1 MQPEGGGRGGGV
13 WRRCGGGW
21 EGRVREGKTWAVLIV
36 KKGRRSTVK
45 MRNGRLERFSQTQML
60 PPPAK
65 FKI

>member
-1 MQPEGGGRGGGV
+1 M